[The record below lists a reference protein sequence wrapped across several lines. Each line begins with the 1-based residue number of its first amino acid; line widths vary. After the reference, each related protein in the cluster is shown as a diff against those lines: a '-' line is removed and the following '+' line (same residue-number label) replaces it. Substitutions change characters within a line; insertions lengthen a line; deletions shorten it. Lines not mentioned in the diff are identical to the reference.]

1 MRIGLV
7 SKWGEKIKML
17 KVSDEFVKVV
27 LEKIVILLIELS
39 FVALYSIFVIHI
51 IFKQL

>member
-27 LEKIVILLIELS
+27 LEKIVILQY
-39 FVALYSIFVIHI
+39 FCYSHYF
-51 IFKQL
+51 